1 MRVMLHKTEND
12 DTDIGGIMKKVII
25 GAAFLLVLPIA
36 VPVLT
41 GVDIYELCISDGDG
55 GCKEPATSE
64 GEANKLRTDLSSSS
78 RYWW

>member
-36 VPVLT
+36 VPALT
-41 GVDIYELCISDGDG
+41 GALLYE
-55 GCKEPATSE
+55 
-64 GEANKLRTDLSSSS
+64 N
-78 RYWW
+78 